1 MNGTLES
8 PWQQGAEGAN
18 RSDLTGETLRQKDRA
33 DSAASFGCAVAV
45 THVRSQII
53 VIWLFLFD

>member
-18 RSDLTGETLRQKDRA
+18 RSDMTGETLRQKDRA
-33 DSAASFGCAVAV
+33 DDATGKVVLLLV
-45 THVRSQII
+45 THVQSQII
-53 VIWLFLFD
+53 VI